1 MGPVVLLAS
10 SPKPAVREAVE
21 EIRDTLDKDFGI
33 AGIDLDGTL
42 DLETIDAA
50 WAMVFGGDGAILNAS
65 RRMGA
70 RPIPT
75 LAVNFG
81 RLGFLSEVEHT
92 QLRDALSRL
101 KLGKLKTR
109 PRMRLMAR
117 VGDWKMHALNDVVVV
132 AAQPGRLF
140 HVAVKIERRE
150 AIRFAGD
157 GVVVAT
163 PTGSTAYNLAAGGPI
178 LDPEL
183 HATVITP
190 LAAHTLSQRPIV
202 IPSTQEIDL
211 YIREGD
217 PPGRVVIDGQA
228 DHEIREGD
236 RLIVNQAD
244 KPFQLLRV
252 GRRSYYTRL
261 RKMLGWGGQPKYQA

>member
-1 MGPVVLLAS
+1 MGGTLSKNDSRVLAL
-10 SPKPAVREAVE
+10 
-21 EIRDTLDKDFGI
+21 
-33 AGIDLDGTL
+33 AGILCHDQSAEGLR
-42 DLETIDAA
+42 
-50 WAMVFGGDGAILNAS
+50 W
-65 RRMGA
+65 
-70 RPIPT
+70 RP
-75 LAVNFG
+75 
-81 RLGFLSEVEHT
+81 FL
-92 QLRDALSRL
+92 DALSSELNGAGCWLTVRTPADPGHRL
-101 KLGKLKTR
+101 W
-109 PRMRLMAR
+109 
-117 VGDWKMHALNDVVVV
+117 VS
-132 AAQPGRLF
+132 
-140 HVAVKIERRE
+140 
-150 AIRFAGD
+150 AGVD
-157 GVVVAT
+157 APT

-217 PPGRVVIDGQA
+217 TPGRVVIDGQV
-228 DHEIREGD
+228 HYEIREGD

-261 RKMLGWGGQPKYQA
+261 RKMLGWGGQPKYQG